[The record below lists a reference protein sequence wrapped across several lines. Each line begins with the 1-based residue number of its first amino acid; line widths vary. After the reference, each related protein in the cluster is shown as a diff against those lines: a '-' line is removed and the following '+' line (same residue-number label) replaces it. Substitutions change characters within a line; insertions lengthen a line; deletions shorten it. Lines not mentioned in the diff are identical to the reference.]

1 MMWKLVLLCAAVA
14 AVAASE
20 VDKSN
25 GFNSKIDWITPSDLS
40 VWLIVFLSYF
50 FLQFIGPH
58 KRLRQFMVRF

>member
-1 MMWKLVLLCAAVA
+1 MWKLVLLCAVVA

-50 FLQFIGPH
+50 FLKSIRPYN
-58 KRLRQFMVRF
+58 RLRQSMARF